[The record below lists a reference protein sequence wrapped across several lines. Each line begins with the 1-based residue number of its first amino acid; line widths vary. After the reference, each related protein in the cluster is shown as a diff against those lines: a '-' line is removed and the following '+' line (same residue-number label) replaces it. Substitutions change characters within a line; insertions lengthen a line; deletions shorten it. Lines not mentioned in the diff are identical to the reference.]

1 VPAPASASAPAV
13 DQAARRTLLNRVLV
27 VGIADA
33 ALLVVLVFF
42 AFVSRSDNAVHVLGP
57 IHGLGFLALLGLT
70 ANGALQRFWGWWFPA
85 VVLVTGGP
93 IGSLAGDVVLR
104 KRAT

>member
-1 VPAPASASAPAV
+1 VPAPASAPVV

-70 ANGALQRFWGWWFPA
+70 ANGALQQFWGWWFPA